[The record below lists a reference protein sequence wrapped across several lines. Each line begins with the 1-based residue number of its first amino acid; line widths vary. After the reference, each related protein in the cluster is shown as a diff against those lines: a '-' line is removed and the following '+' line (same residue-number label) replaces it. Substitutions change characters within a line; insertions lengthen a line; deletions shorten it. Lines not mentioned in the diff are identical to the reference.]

1 MTISVTA
8 YIGLGTNLGDRVQ
21 NIAQAKQ
28 ALSGL
33 KKTTLISAST
43 EIETEPLGHTNQPKF
58 LNAVAQINTELSPEE
73 LLAKL
78 LEIETS
84 LGRERKQ
91 KWASRTI
98 DLDLL
103 LYGDGIIESE
113 NLTVPHKQM
122 HLRSF
127 VLKGLCELDRQLI
140 HPLLGVTVAEL
151 AARLNGCDYTLDA
164 ARPQYIT
171 IAGLI
176 GVGKTTLATKLCG
189 HLDADL
195 LLEPYDTNPFLPK
208 VYAGRQELA
217 LHCQLYFLLNR
228 VEQLNPANFPLGRML
243 ISDYVFEKD
252 MIYAKRSLSSEQFA
266 VYDSLYPDCA
276 ANVIKPIL
284 VIYMRDTAEHCL
296 DRIHYRNRPYEQK
309 LDTYFLSMLDADY
322 EELFASWTNC
332 PVIRLSTSEFDCTR
346 PADMD
351 YIISQISAYTTF
363 KTAEQ

>member
-1 MTISVTA
+1 MAEPVTA
-8 YIGLGTNLGDRVQ
+8 YIGLGTNLGDRYQ

-28 ALSGL
+28 ALGNL
-33 KKTTLISAST
+33 KNTSLISVSS
-43 EIETEPLGHTNQPKF
+43 EIETEPLGHANQPNF
-58 LNAVAQINTELSPEE
+58 LNAVARIETELTPNE
-73 LLAKL
+73 LLANL
-78 LEIETS
+78 QAIENE

-103 LYGDGIIESE
+103 LFGDEIIDTE

-122 HLRSF
+122 HLRTF
-127 VLKGLCELDRQLI
+127 VLKGLCELNSEI
-140 HPLLGVTVAEL
+140 VHPLLGVNVAEL
-151 AARLNGCDYTLDA
+151 AARLNGCDYALDA
-164 ARPQYIT
+164 ARSQYIT

-228 VEQLNPANFPLGRML
+228 VEQLNPANFSQGRIL

-252 MIYAKRSLSSEQFA
+252 IIYAKRSLNAGQFD
-266 VYDSLYPDCA
+266 VYDALYPDCA
-276 ANVIKPIL
+276 SNVIKPVL
-284 VIYMRDTAEHCL
+284 VIYMRDTAERCL

-309 LDTYFLSMLDADY
+309 LDTDFLSKLDSDY
-322 EELFASWTNC
+322 ESLFANWKSC
-332 PVIRLSTSEFDCTR
+332 PVIRLSTSDFDCTR
-346 PADMD
+346 SADMD
-351 YIISQISAYTTF
+351 YLISQISAYTSF
-363 KTAEQ
+363 KND